1 MSNTLQSPVLEPQ
14 LPTPESP
21 LQVVLEFDSPEA
33 QSVLEYVDS
42 KALAWAMSLI
52 DLSGVDE
59 STRNHMYRV
68 GFAAAETAK
77 RLGMDPTQVQN
88 SFLGGILHDL
98 GKGDPD
104 VLEAINY
111 NGPLDP
117 ERRAIVD
124 RHSALGARFI
134 IEHGF
139 TTGDES
145 QQFENKR
152 CHALTLSIAAI
163 ALGHHMYNAKHPYP
177 TTEEIRK
184 LVDEGVVNAGEM
196 LKLLA
201 GARSK
206 VTKIVS
212 AVDIVDAVTEHRPY
226 RKKDI
231 GLWEAFNIVEQ
242 EVPTVGSDVI
252 GAVMSS
258 YMHGISPVSD
268 VHHSEV
274 TVIAA

>member
-1 MSNTLQSPVLEPQ
+1 M
-14 LPTPESP
+14 
-21 LQVVLEFDSPEA
+21 
-33 QSVLEYVDS
+33 
-42 KALAWAMSLI
+42 
-52 DLSGVDE
+52 
-59 STRNHMYRV
+59 
-68 GFAAAETAK
+68 
-77 RLGMDPTQVQN
+77 
-88 SFLGGILHDL
+88 
-98 GKGDPD
+98 
-104 VLEAINY
+104 
-111 NGPLDP
+111 
-117 ERRAIVD
+117 
-124 RHSALGARFI
+124 
-134 IEHGF
+134 
-139 TTGDES
+139 
-145 QQFENKR
+145 
-152 CHALTLSIAAI
+152 
-163 ALGHHMYNAKHPYP
+163 
-177 TTEEIRK
+177 
-184 LVDEGVVNAGEM
+184 NAGEM